1 MQTIQSTTPKL
12 HIVGHWNYPQ
22 LSDDTY
28 NYPLKS
34 YNGTYWEETGEYG
47 KRDPKNKTVY
57 VIGSTGLSKVELYVN
72 DKLKGTSSKPDSTFI
87 YSFPGI
93 DVTESGTV
101 KAVAYDAREEVIAE
115 DYYLNNRRSN
125 NIDDYS
131 CCRS

>member
-1 MQTIQSTTPKL
+1 M

-57 VIGSTGLSKVELYVN
+57 VIGSAGLSKVELYVN
-72 DKLKGTSSKPDSTFI
+72 DKLKVHQQSLTAHLYIHSQ
-87 YSFPGI
+87 
-93 DVTESGTV
+93 V
-101 KAVAYDAREEVIAE
+101 
-115 DYYLNNRRSN
+115 LM
-125 NIDDYS
+125 
-131 CCRS
+131 